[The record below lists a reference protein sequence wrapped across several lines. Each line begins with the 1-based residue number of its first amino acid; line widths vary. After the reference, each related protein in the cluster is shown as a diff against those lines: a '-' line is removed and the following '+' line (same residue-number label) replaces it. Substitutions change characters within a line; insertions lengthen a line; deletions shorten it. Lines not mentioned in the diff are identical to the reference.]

1 MLPKV
6 AGGLGMAEGGGEQK
20 VSLGRAAAFISYALP
35 DAVVANSIVENL
47 ERQGLR
53 CWLAPRWRHAKN
65 ARTHAGASQCSR
77 RRGHFR
83 VLIDVQFVSALPI
96 YFAVFSAAAI
106 ALLAC
111 AIAFLIA
118 VWTQGGSVSTEV
130 G

>member
-53 CWLAPRWRHAKN
+53 CWLAPREKRPHACGRFTVQST
-65 ARTHAGASQCSR
+65 ART
-77 RRGHFR
+77 
-83 VLIDVQFVSALPI
+83 L
-96 YFAVFSAAAI
+96 
-106 ALLAC
+106 
-111 AIAFLIA
+111 
-118 VWTQGGSVSTEV
+118 
-130 G
+130 